1 VVAVVVFGPVLPGD
15 MPADVTVG
23 AFGAPVGAGAGED
36 MLLVVEGGVMSTDG
50 VVAGAVLPGDS
61 PGVVTVGAFGAPV
74 GAGLGVLV
82 CAKARPDETINAA
95 EASKI
100 ERILISCLW
109 YEGVVGWSLR
119 WAAVDDATS
128 FFGSTRD

>member
-1 VVAVVVFGPVLPGD
+1 VVVAEALAGGVIEGTGAVLPGD
-15 MPADVTVG
+15 SPAVVTVG

-36 MLLVVEGGVMSTDG
+36 MLLVVAGAAMLSED
-50 VVAGAVLPGDS
+50 VVPGTGAVLPGDS

-82 CAKARPDETINAA
+82 CAQAKPAETINAA

-100 ERILISCLW
+100 ERILISYL
-109 YEGVVGWSLR
+109 
-119 WAAVDDATS
+119 
-128 FFGSTRD
+128 